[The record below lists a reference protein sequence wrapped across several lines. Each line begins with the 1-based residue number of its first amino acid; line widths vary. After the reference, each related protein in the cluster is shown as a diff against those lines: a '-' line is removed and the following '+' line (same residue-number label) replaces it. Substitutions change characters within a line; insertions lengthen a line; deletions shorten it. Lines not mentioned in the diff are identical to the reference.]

1 MLRRMKESDGK
12 LSRSNERKL
21 SRYKD
26 YLRIRLGAGV
36 IFPEDRINIPAKVHK
51 ALAFAVKDIA
61 LLLKE
66 HSGNERDGR
75 LYHLMNDIFTFEVS
89 PAAVKRLYYMGLED
103 REIGK

>member
-1 MLRRMKESDGK
+1 MRRMRESDGK

-36 IFPEDRINIPAKVHK
+36 IFPEDRIDIPAKVHK

-66 HSGNERDGR
+66 HSGHERDGR
-75 LYHLMNDIFTFEVS
+75 LYHLMNDIFTFEAS
-89 PAAVKRLYYMGLED
+89 PAAVKRFYYMGLDD